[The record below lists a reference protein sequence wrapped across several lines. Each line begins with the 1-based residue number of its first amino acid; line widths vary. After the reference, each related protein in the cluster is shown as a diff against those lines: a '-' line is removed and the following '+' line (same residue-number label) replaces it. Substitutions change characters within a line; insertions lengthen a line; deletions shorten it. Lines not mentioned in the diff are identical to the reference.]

1 MRRALGVLFIA
12 AVLAACGDSGGGGGG
27 GGNEGATGII
37 GGPGTT
43 EEQAVPPIAATWFGT
58 AYDSSTMYIYDR
70 ALSFKKGSPLVAVAT
85 LITPRDPSDLQITIE
100 NSGNVMAKLPPSPGG
115 TGTTYGVD
123 LSKQKFAPGSYLIS
137 FQSKAGKSLASSSV
151 TITP

>member
-27 GGNEGATGII
+27 GNEDATGIV

-43 EEQAVPPIAATWFGT
+43 EQQAVPPIAAVWFGT
-58 AYDSSTMYIYDR
+58 AYDSSTMYIYDK
-70 ALSFKKGSPLVAVAT
+70 AQTFKKGSPLVAVAT
-85 LITPRDPSDLQITIE
+85 LITPRDPSDLQITVE
-100 NSGNVMAKLPPSPGG
+100 NTGSVKAKLPPSPGG
-115 TGTTYGVD
+115 TGTTYWVD
-123 LSKQKFAPGSYLIS
+123 LSKEKFAPGSYLIS

>member
-27 GGNEGATGII
+27 GNENATGIV

-43 EEQAVPPIAATWFGT
+43 EEQALPPVTSVWFGT
-58 AYDSSTMYIYDR
+58 AYDSATMYIYDR
-70 ALSFKKGSPLVAVAT
+70 ADSFKHGSPLVAVAT
-85 LITPRDPSDLQITIE
+85 LLTPRDPSDLEVTIE
-100 NSGNVMAKLPPSPGG
+100 TNGSVQATLPPSAGG

-123 LSKQKFAPGSYLIS
+123 LSPKKFAPGSYLIS
-137 FQSKAGKSLASSSV
+137 FKSKEGKSLASAAV
-151 TITP
+151 TIKP